1 MDSTKIKIHKMLRP
15 FGVARKYVG
24 MPMLVRAVEIAI
36 AHPTSDNAVQKEI
49 YSVIAAE
56 NGARWKTIESS
67 IRRYLTVAWENN
79 PDYMKLLAG
88 CNLRACPTVA
98 EFIDI
103 CSSYM
108 LLHGAEITD
117 EP

>member
-1 MDSTKIKIHKMLRP
+1 MSASREKKKRQGLTDADVAPSTAGTKKGLSSTGKKVL
-15 FGVARKYVG
+15 
-24 MPMLVRAVEIAI
+24 
-36 AHPTSDNAVQKEI
+36 

-108 LLHGAEITD
+108 LLHGAEISD